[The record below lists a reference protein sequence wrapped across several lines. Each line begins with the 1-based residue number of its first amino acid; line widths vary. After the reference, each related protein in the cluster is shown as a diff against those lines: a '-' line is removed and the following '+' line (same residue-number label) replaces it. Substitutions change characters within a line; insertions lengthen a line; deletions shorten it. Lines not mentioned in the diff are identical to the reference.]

1 MNNEEKIYEEI
12 DKKYHSAISRIYWA
26 IGDYFY
32 DTAYPRLNQILK
44 EKKSKIPLKKR
55 LEMFLVGIECDLQ
68 NRLRNIE
75 AEAFGWDNDE
85 K

>member
-1 MNNEEKIYEEI
+1 MTNKEKIYEEI

-26 IGDYFY
+26 IGDYYY
-32 DTAYPRLNQILK
+32 DTAYPLLHQILNT
-44 EKKSKIPLKKR
+44 KSKIPLGKR
-55 LEMFLVGIECDLQ
+55 LETFLIDIQCDLQ

-75 AEAFGWDNDE
+75 AEVFGWDDDE